1 MTNRQREPGG
11 KEVPFENL
19 VAELHATNS
28 IPVARHHALANQ
40 VTATF
45 IVVVVVAAI
54 SERISIAIAATV
66 AAVSN
71 SALT

>member
-1 MTNRQREPGG
+1 
-11 KEVPFENL
+11 
-19 VAELHATNS
+19 
-28 IPVARHHALANQ
+28 VARHHALANQ

-71 SALT
+71 SVLT